1 MADNHLTETRESL
14 IAEIERRVEEKI
26 LEKSN
31 AALLIKLIRKADSL
45 SEAIKIAQLGTTY
58 KKTGFHYDKRLEPIH
73 GNTIK
78 YFKKNEELSF
88 SDGKGGTP
96 HKLIIGDNFD
106 ALQNLLIQYRGKVDV
121 IYIDPPYGKDS
132 MGEFAKTNYDN
143 ALTRDNLLSML
154 HPRLVLAKQLL
165 SKEGVIFCS
174 IDDRN
179 QAYVKCLFDD
189 VFGESKCVCSAIWQ
203 KKTGASD
210 AKGIAIV
217 TEYILI
223 YCNNSDN
230 STWNSIFTQN
240 FDSYE
245 EKRYRYQDEYVESR
259 GKYYPDNL
267 DRGGLSYSD
276 SMNYGIECP
285 DGTITYP
292 NGRLNFEN
300 DGWIWKWGKDKVKW
314 GIENGFIEF
323 RESKEKASGWSVCY
337 KNYMYVDNDGQSIN
351 RSAPYKNLI
360 QGILNGEGTAEV
372 KRIFGNPVFKNPKPI
387 ALIRSLIQSIAKN
400 ELMVLDFF
408 AGSGTLGQAMQ
419 DINKN
424 CDSKKIIFVLVQA
437 PETLDIKS
445 TTPETINAIKICK
458 QLDLSLD
465 IAQITVERLR
475 RVMTGK
481 CFDGSSNFKWIELNE
496 PLGGSLDV
504 YEIAGVSNA
513 EHVVGKTPF
522 DVIDETLYGKE
533 KFSNLE
539 DKIQWVCENFDNTQY
554 MLKEKR
560 EEE

>member
-1 MADNHLTETRESL
+1 MTDNHLTETRESL

-26 LEKSN
+26 LEKTN

-58 KKTGFHYDKRLEPIH
+58 KKTGFHYDKRLEPSH

-132 MGEFAKTNYDN
+132 MGEFAKTNYNN

-174 IDDRN
+174 IDDKN
-179 QAYVKCLFDD
+179 HAYVKCLFDE

-210 AKGIAIV
+210 AKGIAVV

-230 STWNSIFTQN
+230 STWNTIFTQN

-245 EKRYRYQDEYVESR
+245 EKRYRYQDEYVELR

-323 RESKEKASGWSVCY
+323 RESKEKASRWAVCY

-360 QGILNGEGTAEV
+360 QGILNGEGTSEM
-372 KRIFGNPVFKNPKPI
+372 KRIFGSPVFKNPKPI

-408 AGSGTLGQAMQ
+408 AGSGTSGQAMQ
-419 DINKN
+419 DININ
-424 CDSKKIIFVLVQA
+424 CDSKKIIFILVQA
-437 PETLDIKS
+437 PEVLDIKS
-445 TTPETINAIKICK
+445 TTPETINAIRICK
-458 QLDLSLD
+458 QLNLSLD

-481 CFDGSSNFKWIELNE
+481 CFDGTSNFKWIELNK

-504 YEIAGVSNA
+504 YEIASVSNA
-513 EHVVGKTPF
+513 EHVAGKTPF

-533 KFSNLE
+533 RFSNLE
-539 DKIQWVCENFDNTQY
+539 DKIQWVCENFDNTQN